1 MANGV
6 MLEVRGLTV
15 AFRREGRECAVVR
28 GLDFHV
34 GAGDRV
40 ALVGESGCGKSVTCL
55 ALTRLPP
62 TDRARVGGSVRFEG
76 RELVGLDARALRA
89 VRGRGLAYVFQDPTG
104 SLNPVM
110 RVGAQVSECVRGPWR
125 QAREQALHLL
135 ERVRLPDPAACYR
148 AYPCELSGGMQQRV
162 MLAMALAARPSVLV
176 ADEPTTALDVTTQ
189 AHVLDLVDELAAAD
203 GMAVLLVT
211 HNLGLVAG
219 RSREVHVLY
228 AGRIVECGPVER
240 VLRHPA
246 NPYTQGLLASVPRL
260 DRPAGEELRD
270 IPGTVPAPADYAP
283 GCAFA
288 PRCARADARCA
299 AAIPPMHVI
308 GDLDSRHRAWCWYP
322 DGA

>member
-6 MLEVRGLTV
+6 LLDVRGLTV
-15 AFRREGRECAVVR
+15 AFRRQGQTCAVVR
-28 GLDFHV
+28 GLDFQV
-34 GAGDRV
+34 AAGGRV

-76 RELVGLDARALRA
+76 RELVGCDARALRA
-89 VRGRGLAYVFQDPTG
+89 VRGRGLAYVFQDPAG

-110 RVGAQVSECVRGPWR
+110 RVGAQVAECVRG
-125 QAREQALHLL
+125 ARRSARDQALHLL
-135 ERVRLPDPAACYR
+135 GRVKLPDPVACYR

-162 MLAMALAARPSVLV
+162 MLAMALAARPGLLV

-228 AGRIVECGPVER
+228 AGRIVEFGPVER
-240 VLRHPA
+240 VLRHPVH
-246 NPYTQGLLASVPRL
+246 PYTQGLLASVPRL

-288 PRCARADARCA
+288 PRCARADGRCA
-299 AAIPPMHVI
+299 ASVPPTRVVSDVD
-308 GDLDSRHRAWCWYP
+308 GGHRVWCWYP
-322 DGA
+322 DGV